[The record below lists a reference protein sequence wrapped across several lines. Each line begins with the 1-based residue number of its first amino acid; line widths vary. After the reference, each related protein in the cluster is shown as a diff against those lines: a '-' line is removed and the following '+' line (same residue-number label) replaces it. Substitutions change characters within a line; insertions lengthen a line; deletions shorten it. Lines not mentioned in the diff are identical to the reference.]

1 MTVKEFKASFEE
13 YIKYLELEA
22 KIKERIEYLYYELSG
37 VKGIAYDKVP
47 SSFNQGLNDE
57 RKLILIEMIN
67 TKQAEL
73 KYLQAKYHYFSLII
87 KKLDPEDL
95 DLLFRLLIR
104 KQSYESVAK
113 EYDMSA
119 SALWKYVEKVIEEIL

>member
-73 KYLQAKYHYFSLII
+73 QYLQAKYHYFSLIL
-87 KKLDPEDL
+87 KKLEHRDL
-95 DLLFRLLIR
+95 DLLFRLLIK

-119 SALWKYVEKVIEEIL
+119 SALWKYVEKVIGEIL

>member
-13 YIKYLELEA
+13 YIDYLEAER

-73 KYLQAKYHYFSLII
+73 QYLQAKYHYFSLIL
-87 KKLDPEDL
+87 KKLEQRDL
-95 DLLFRLLIR
+95 DLLFRLLIK

-119 SALWKYVEKVIEEIL
+119 SALWKYVEKVIGEIL